1 MAAMNYTSSLSNLQR
16 IEEAM
21 PLMRKSIPVMR
32 RVLGEDNGLTLK
44 MRKNYARALY
54 LVADA
59 TPDDVREAV
68 TTLEDVERIAR
79 RVFGGSHPIT
89 EGMEPVLRTARA
101 VLSAREAGIPYA
113 FKMVS

>member
-1 MAAMNYTSSLSNLQR
+1 LYRSALHETTFGKSNLKSGIPANFR
-16 IEEAM
+16 ISEKTWSRWWK
-21 PLMRKSIPVMR
+21 MRCVSAI
-32 RVLGEDNGLTLK
+32 
-44 MRKNYARALY
+44 RKNYARALY